1 MLSSPSVVHVIRSAG
16 VGGVETHV
24 RALVASQQILGASPS
39 VVSLSSEPPHKDFR
53 ELGCP
58 VITLN
63 DHGDWSYRTALAC
76 YALWRTLR
84 RLRPDI
90 VHLHGARPIFVGA
103 IAARL
108 AGCRAILSSL
118 HGAHNLMAVLPDGTV
133 SRARDRL
140 AKFTH
145 GVGFLLVN
153 RIVICAE
160 ALRGDV
166 RDAVASI
173 WPGKTAAVLRKTHV
187 VYHGVD
193 CTRFHPGRV
202 QDLAAGTQTACE
214 PPVVGTLSRLD
225 EPKKGIGIFLQAVA
239 MLESRG
245 RSVCLR
251 IAGEGYSRQSLE
263 KKAVELSLSDCRFLG
278 YVGDS
283 AQFYRSLD
291 IFVLPSYS
299 EGFPLS
305 NLEAMASGAA
315 VVTTNAGG
323 AAEAIEQ
330 STSGLVV
337 PIGDAAALA
346 DALERLIDDP
356 VLRRGIAD
364 AGRDRVQDRFSI
376 DITCKRVM
384 ALYSEVSKTWGSK
397 PA

>member
-1 MLSSPSVVHVIRSAG
+1 M
-16 VGGVETHV
+16 
-24 RALVASQQILGASPS
+24 
-39 VVSLSSEPPHKDFR
+39 
-53 ELGCP
+53 
-58 VITLN
+58 
-63 DHGDWSYRTALAC
+63 
-76 YALWRTLR
+76 
-84 RLRPDI
+84 
-90 VHLHGARPIFVGA
+90 
-103 IAARL
+103 
-108 AGCRAILSSL
+108 
-118 HGAHNLMAVLPDGTV
+118 
-133 SRARDRL
+133 
-140 AKFTH
+140 
-145 GVGFLLVN
+145 
-153 RIVICAE
+153 
-160 ALRGDV
+160 
-166 RDAVASI
+166 
-173 WPGKTAAVLRKTHV
+173 
-187 VYHGVD
+187 
-193 CTRFHPGRV
+193 RFHPGRV
-202 QDLAAGTQTACE
+202 QELAAGTQTACE

-239 MLESRG
+239 MLERRG

-263 KKAVELSLSDCRFLG
+263 KKAGELSLSDCRFLG